1 MLRINPEERW
11 PSMKVVRDILSELDI
26 AESPNDQIRKQV
38 MTSYLRIQ
46 GHGVEA
52 VHKFFGRF
60 YENLF
65 SALPEVKPHFESIDM
80 ERQYRILNRA
90 IHTLLEFCS
99 DSQMAKQNL
108 EDLAL
113 RHASLGLTLRRYNIF
128 LDTLVKTIGELGN
141 DNLDQ
146 LAAWR
151 TTLEP
156 GIDFMWKCQKKHQAR
171 GSQPTNRTS
180 RPKAKPNRRAQKS
193 SAK

>member
-65 SALPEVKPHFESIDM
+65 SALPRSSPTSS
-80 ERQYRILNRA
+80 RS
-90 IHTLLEFCS
+90 TWS
-99 DSQMAKQNL
+99 GST
-108 EDLAL
+108 
-113 RHASLGLTLRRYNIF
+113 AS
-128 LDTLVKTIGELGN
+128 
-141 DNLDQ
+141 
-146 LAAWR
+146 
-151 TTLEP
+151 
-156 GIDFMWKCQKKHQAR
+156 
-171 GSQPTNRTS
+171 
-180 RPKAKPNRRAQKS
+180 
-193 SAK
+193 